1 MKKLVAF
8 VAIEVVAMACVG
20 IWLTIGTAREA
31 GPNAFTALSYV
42 FDFTRH

>member
-20 IWLTIGTAREA
+20 IWLTIGTAR
-31 GPNAFTALSYV
+31 
-42 FDFTRH
+42 